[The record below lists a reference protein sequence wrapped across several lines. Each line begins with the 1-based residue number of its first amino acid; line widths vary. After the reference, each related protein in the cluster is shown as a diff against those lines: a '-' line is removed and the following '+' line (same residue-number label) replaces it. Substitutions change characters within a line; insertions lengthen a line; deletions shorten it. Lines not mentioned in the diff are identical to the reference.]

1 MWVYADHR
9 HSLDAYENFSRDS
22 SKQAFVQANQ
32 RVWWNRILFD
42 SIFMINSPVNDDNK
56 AMIRRI
62 AVENANIYSQVH
74 FPNVPL
80 LKVMVLDGETAIAN
94 HLAWRLCRTFPE
106 ATWADVAR
114 HMASIP
120 DPRYQQWMAQ
130 LPDMKN
136 CKD

>member
-1 MWVYADHR
+1 
-9 HSLDAYENFSRDS
+9 
-22 SKQAFVQANQ
+22 
-32 RVWWNRILFD
+32 
-42 SIFMINSPVNDDNK
+42 
-56 AMIRRI
+56 
-62 AVENANIYSQVH
+62 
-74 FPNVPL
+74 
-80 LKVMVLDGETAIAN
+80 MVLDGETAIAN

-136 CKD
+136 CKA